1 MSEYNFF
8 FTILKI
14 ILGIIMLS
22 IGAKISLS
30 IKIPSIMALITSLPE
45 LFVSLSS
52 IINGSDS
59 LLFGNVV
66 NSNIFNILVVLGI
79 SSIINP
85 IKINKENNFDIKIL
99 LIISSI
105 LWGSS
110 SKGLLTIQYGLSSLF
125 IFILLIIYR
134 LKGFI
139 SYFKQFNIIKIV
151 LTSLF
156 LSFGSNI
163 LVNGSQTL
171 ATLFGINEAIIGLT
185 IVVTGTSLP
194 DLFSG
199 IAFSISKNY
208 YSYVLEGVI
217 WSNILN
223 ILLILGSCTL
233 LLGFKGLVVNQ
244 SIIKVDIPFMIY
256 TVVLLL
262 FYMFKGEINRLDGI
276 YLIITYLIY
285 IIDKILFLKDS
296 NSVYEF
302 RIFSFIILAILFL
315 ITIVYPI
322 YHKIYVLI

>member
-1 MSEYNFF
+1 
-8 FTILKI
+8 
-14 ILGIIMLS
+14 
-22 IGAKISLS
+22 
-30 IKIPSIMALITSLPE
+30 MALITSLPE

-85 IKINKENNFDIKIL
+85 IKINKENNFENKIL

-223 ILLILGSCTL
+223 ILLILA
-233 LLGFKGLVVNQ
+233 
-244 SIIKVDIPFMIY
+244 
-256 TVVLLL
+256 VVL
-262 FYMFKGEINRLDGI
+262 Y
-276 YLIITYLIY
+276 Y
-285 IIDKILFLKDS
+285 
-296 NSVYEF
+296 
-302 RIFSFIILAILFL
+302 
-315 ITIVYPI
+315 
-322 YHKIYVLI
+322 